1 MKHQPTLSKPELTTV
16 CAFITPQTIL
26 HFSLYYTSDPTA
38 PYCLPDTETAYN
50 PLYSTA
56 SLNCASY
63 RYWVLKAWTRCFLS
77 PTELSSALS
86 VFMKLM
92 GLYRVERLLCSV

>member
-1 MKHQPTLSKPELTTV
+1 MKHQPTLSKPELSNSM
-16 CAFITPQTIL
+16 C
-26 HFSLYYTSDPTA
+26 LYYTSDFIALQTPLL
-38 PYCLPDTETAYN
+38 PIVSLYCN

-56 SLNCASY
+56 SVNCVSY

-77 PTELSSALS
+77 TTELSSALG
-86 VFMKLM
+86 VFMKLV